1 MSKMTVRNQA
11 VRCVIAT
18 LAATAAANA
27 GTFRI
32 ELDYMVAGDHSHRP
46 SAAVIDAVVRMF
58 ACEGHTLIVDVDDAL
73 PHYTELQRNPN
84 NCTELFGYSGVN
96 NSFGALRQ
104 TYFDRQNDNAWDYC
118 IFAHNYED
126 VGCVNTTSSGLGE
139 LGGRY
144 FIVTLGSFSGQT
156 GTTFDQ
162 AATLA
167 HEFGH
172 VLGLSHCGVSDCDSI
187 GDRSVIL
194 PSIMSYRYQL
204 SGVKNVL
211 TCNGMIP
218 PQAIF
223 REINYSHGRLC
234 GLDEN
239 LLSETTG
246 CFMAPVDWN
255 CNGAIGGIVSQDVSN
270 NRNGVGWCGVA
281 GTRGIINDENEWAT
295 VDAAAR
301 DRERAV
307 RPEKK
312 RDIGCITHE
321 EWLEL
326 QDEIAARGGC
336 PQPALTT
343 ESCPSGENI
352 FVGNNA
358 GVQLGYCSLPFDGP
372 AEAHVFAP
380 LNSTYFL
387 RPGEFNVTNSLRL
400 TKPGIWLA
408 PIGSATIR

>member
-1 MSKMTVRNQA
+1 MTIRVTIQRL
-11 VRCVIAT
+11 V
-18 LAATAAANA
+18 LASIGLSLTAAASA

-46 SAAVIDAVVRMF
+46 STAVIDAVVRMF

-73 PHYTELQRNPN
+73 PHYNELQRNPN

-126 VGCVNTTSSGLGE
+126 EGCVDTSSSGLGE

-156 GTTFDQ
+156 GTAFDQ

-172 VLGLSHCGVSDCDSI
+172 VLGLSHCGNPDCDVI

-234 GLDEN
+234 SLDEN
-239 LLSETTG
+239 LLSETLGTR
-246 CFMAPVDWN
+246 MAQVDWN
-255 CNGAIGGIVSQDVSN
+255 CSGAISGTVAQDISN
-270 NRNGVGWCGVA
+270 NRNGVGWCGVN
-281 GTRGIINDENEWAT
+281 GTRGIIGDENEWAT
-295 VDAAAR
+295 VAGAAR
-301 DRERAV
+301 DRERAA

-312 RDIGCITHE
+312 RDVSCITFE
-321 EWLEL
+321 EWMEV
-326 QDEIAARGGC
+326 QDEVGARGGC

-343 ESCPSGENI
+343 ESCPGGENI
-352 FVGNNA
+352 FVGNNIGLQFGLCA
-358 GVQLGYCSLPFDGP
+358 LPYDEPFI
-372 AEAHVFAP
+372 AQAFAP
-380 LNSTYFL
+380 NHSTYFL
-387 RPGEFNVTNSLRL
+387 RPESYTVTGSRILN
-400 TKPGIWLA
+400 KPGVWLA
-408 PIGSATIR
+408 PTGRATLR